1 MLYIQSD
8 SDTLSLHMYVFGYCV
23 EFYITSFR
31 LYVFCDNNDLRFLLM
46 YNEITN
52 VLFKK
57 K

>member
-31 LYVFCDNNDLRFLLM
+31 LYVYCDNNDLRFLLM

-52 VLFKK
+52 IL
-57 K
+57 